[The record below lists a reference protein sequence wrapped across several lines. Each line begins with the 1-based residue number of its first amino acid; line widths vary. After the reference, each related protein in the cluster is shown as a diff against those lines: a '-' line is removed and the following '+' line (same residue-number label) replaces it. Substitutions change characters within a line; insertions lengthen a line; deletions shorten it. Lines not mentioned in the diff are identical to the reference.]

1 MCGIWVSIGKPV
13 ANPEYSV
20 SQLEDRGPEGTRIVN
35 GNGYQLGFTRLAIN
49 GLSEAGMQ
57 PMSFG
62 SMQWVCNGEIYN
74 WKTLAVQYDIGVES
88 DSDCEVLGELLTKLA
103 PQTDGAT
110 FFRSLDGVFAFAC
123 VDASSDS
130 LWVARDP
137 YGVRPLFVGYALG
150 PVVQS
155 PDSNKKY
162 ISVRDGIREVTSIL
176 FGSTLKSLASTCE
189 IIEPFPPGHYAV
201 YNIKTLERIG
211 FEAYHTV
218 PWLKTVGDN
227 VDDACA
233 SIRKGLTSAVTK
245 RLMAERPVAAL
256 LSGGI
261 DSSIVAALLQK
272 SRTDAGEAPLK
283 TFSIGFEGSEDLRY
297 ARIVANH
304 IGSDHT
310 EIIKTPQDFFDAI
323 PDVIQA
329 IESYDITTVRASI
342 GNWLVSKE
350 IKERTDCKVVFN
362 GDGADEIFG
371 SYMYFYNAPSDQ
383 AFEYETERLLKD
395 IHYFD
400 VLRSDRSISSHGLEA
415 RTPFLDKQFVNTARS
430 LSTFLRR
437 PTKYQCEKWI
447 LRKAFEGTNLLPL
460 NVIWRRKEAF
470 SDGVSGKEKFW
481 FQECQERAEGL
492 MGPRDTWPADIKG
505 LKYLP
510 PQTAEA
516 AYYRTVFQRWFGK
529 KYDHVTVPYHWM
541 PKWSGSV
548 NDPSAKMLDISTN
561 GIVGPLVSD
570 DLSIHSHIQ
579 IR

>member
-1 MCGIWVSIGKPV
+1 MCGIWVTIGKPV

-20 SQLEDRGPEGTRIVN
+20 SQLEDRGPEGTQIIT
-35 GNGYQLGFTRLAIN
+35 GDGYQLGFTRLAIN
-49 GLSEAGMQ
+49 GLNQSGMQ

-74 WKTLAVQYDIGVES
+74 WKTLSTQYDINVES
-88 DSDCEVLGELLTKLA
+88 GSDCEVLGELLTKLA

-123 VDASSDS
+123 VDSSSGS

-137 YGVRPLFVGYALG
+137 YGVRPLFVGYILG
-150 PVVQS
+150 PVVQN

-162 ISVRDGIREVTSIL
+162 ISVRDGIREVLSIS

-201 YNIKTLERIG
+201 YNMKTLERIG

-218 PWLKTVGDN
+218 PWLKTADQSL
-227 VDDACA
+227 DDACGA
-233 SIRKGLTSAVTK
+233 IRTALTSAVSK
-245 RLMAERPVAAL
+245 RLMADRPVAAL

-272 SRTDAGEAPLK
+272 NRVNAGEPPLK

-297 ARIVANH
+297 ARIVADH

-310 EIIKTPQDFFDAI
+310 EIIKTSQDFFDAI

-342 GNWLVSKE
+342 GNWLVCKE

-371 SYMYFYNAPSDQ
+371 SYLYFYNAPSDQ

-400 VLRSDRSISSHGLEA
+400 VLRSDRSISSNGLEA
-415 RTPFLDKQFVNTARS
+415 RTPFLDKQFVNAGRS
-430 LSTFLRR
+430 ISTHMRR

-447 LRKAFEGTNLLPL
+447 LRKAFEGTELLPM

-481 FQECQERAEGL
+481 FQECQERAESI
-492 MGPRDTWPADIKG
+492 MGSRDTWPADIKS

-516 AYYRTVFQRWFGK
+516 AYYRLVFQRWFGK

-548 NDPSAKMLDISTN
+548 NDPSAKMLD
-561 GIVGPLVSD
+561 VGTVVSD
-570 DLSIHSHIQ
+570 DLNNS
-579 IR
+579 